1 MTKAIEKILNNF
13 VFGDIDISYYD
24 IDFHPTPE
32 LNEKVYSVEVF
43 TPLDINVVDA
53 EALLDKLNSAL
64 KLLGFSSVGGNI
76 FHDADRDKLLI
87 RSSGKIKLE
96 EE

>member
-13 VFGDIDISYYD
+13 VFDDIDISYYD
-24 IDFHPTPE
+24 IDYYPTPE

-53 EALLDKLNSAL
+53 EALLDRLNSAL
-64 KLLGFSSVGGNI
+64 KLLGFRSVSGNI
-76 FHDADRDKLLI
+76 FHDADKEKLLI